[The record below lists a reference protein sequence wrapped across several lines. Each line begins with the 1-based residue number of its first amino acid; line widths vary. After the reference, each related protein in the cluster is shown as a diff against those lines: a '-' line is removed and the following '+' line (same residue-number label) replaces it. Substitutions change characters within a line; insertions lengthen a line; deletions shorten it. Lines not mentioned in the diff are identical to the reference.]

1 VADDQKLRT
10 LNSPRWRLLKHV
22 PCSDNARRIAR
33 LDGAMNPYESP
44 THCEAVEPFDWQPF
58 KNIAWLAF
66 LIAILPIVF
75 PYAIVDAVRYARREN
90 CSAWELVLA
99 TCYLT
104 GIAAVGWYAMVVVA
118 LERFA

>member
-1 VADDQKLRT
+1 MT
-10 LNSPRWRLLKHV
+10 
-22 PCSDNARRIAR
+22 
-33 LDGAMNPYESP
+33 NPYESP
-44 THCEAVEPFDWQPF
+44 THCEAVEPFDWQ
-58 KNIAWLAF
+58 AF

-104 GIAAVGWYAMVVVA
+104 GIAAVGWMGIAAVGWYAMVVVA